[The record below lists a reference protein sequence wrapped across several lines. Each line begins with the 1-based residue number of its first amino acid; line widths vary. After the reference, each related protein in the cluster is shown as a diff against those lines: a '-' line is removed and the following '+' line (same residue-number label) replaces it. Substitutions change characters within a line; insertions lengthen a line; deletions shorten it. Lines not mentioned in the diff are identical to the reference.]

1 MIQSYED
8 LYQQIESAIETY
20 QKTNSDVSMRTE
32 VADNKSCALIN
43 NATGD
48 KVVFMLAK
56 FGDTL
61 KVGYAYFRRGL
72 RQPEWIDDAYIDGF
86 DEKFILTL
94 IEEQLLADHSDF

>member
-1 MIQSYED
+1 MIQGYDD
-8 LYQQIESAIETY
+8 LYQHIESATETY
-20 QKTNSDVSMRTE
+20 QKTNSEVSIRTE
-32 VADNKSCALIN
+32 IADNKSCVLIN

-72 RQPEWIDDAYIDGF
+72 RQPEWIDDAYVDGF
-86 DEKFILTL
+86 DEQFVLIL
-94 IEEQLLADHSDF
+94 IEEQLLAPQSDF